1 MRHYRDEALAEIN
14 DVAGR
19 AWEAEIHRLRGS
31 TLLAARPDAVDA
43 AERSFRHAIAI
54 AKRRDARSWELRAA
68 TSLSR
73 LLPAQ
78 NRKEEARTLLA
89 AISAWFTEGFET
101 LDLKTAN
108 ALLDELAR

>member
-19 AWEAEIHRLRGS
+19 AWEAAIHRLRGS
-31 TLLAARPDAVDA
+31 TLPAARPDAVDA

-54 AKRRDARSWELRAA
+54 AKRRHARSWEPRAT

-73 LLPAQ
+73 LLLAQ
-78 NRKEEARTLLA
+78 NRKEEAHTLLA
-89 AISAWFTEGFET
+89 AISGWLTEGFEAAGPQYG
-101 LDLKTAN
+101 KCAV
-108 ALLDELAR
+108 E